1 MESTGWRNREKR
13 SVGRRSHARAGRWW
27 TLVSAG
33 IACAAISLGTG
44 AALAQEG
51 DAGSRGADNLL
62 RVFLDCDRCD
72 FDHFRREVPFVDY
85 VRDRADA
92 ELHVLV
98 TSQDTGGGG
107 EAWDLFFLGLDE
119 RAGRTDTLSF
129 VSRES
134 DTDDEVRDGLT
145 RTFKLGLVPH
155 VAETPAGPLLD
166 IRYTVPTAGSAQ
178 QTTAADDPWNLWV
191 FRARVGAEWEGE
203 SRRSSRSFDGSLS
216 ASRTTEHLKIDLS
229 SDGRWERDRFE
240 FSDGTMLTS
249 TSRSINHE
257 GLVVWSLGPHWS
269 AGARASALTST
280 HVNQDFTI
288 RAAPAVQYSLFPYA
302 ESTRRQITVLY
313 SLGLASFNYEEVT
326 LFDMTEETYA
336 EQRIEVSTQFQ
347 QPWGEIHSAFEASA
361 FLHDPSLHR
370 VDLSGRVEYRLAR
383 GLNLSV
389 EGGVARVKDQLYVPR
404 EDIADEDVLL
414 QRRQLGTDFEFD
426 FEVGFSFTFGSVTN
440 NVVNPRMGNGRGR
453 RFF

>member
-1 MESTGWRNREKR
+1 MGSTGQGIGGGRSSEGRPCTRMPRWR
-13 SVGRRSHARAGRWW
+13 SVLRVAIGCTAVIVVAGP
-27 TLVSAG
+27 V
-33 IACAAISLGTG
+33 AA
-44 AALAQEG
+44 APQERG
-51 DAGSRGADNLL
+51 GAGSGGLL
-62 RVFLDCDRCD
+62 RVFFDCERCD

-85 VRDRADA
+85 VRDRTDA

-107 EAWDLFFLGLDE
+107 EAWELFFLGLGE
-119 RAGRTDTLSF
+119 RAGPTDTLVFLSAQG
-129 VSRES
+129 
-134 DTDDEVRDGLT
+134 DTDDEVREGLT
-145 RTFKLGLVPH
+145 RTFKRGLVPH
-155 VAETPAGPLLD
+155 VAGTVAAPFLD
-166 IRYTVPTAGSAQ
+166 VRYAAPSADATQ
-178 QTTAADDPWNLWV
+178 QQVAADDPWNLWV

-203 SRRSSRSFDGSLS
+203 SRRSSRSFDGSFS
-216 ASRTTEHLKIDLS
+216 ASRTTESLKIDLS
-229 SDGRWERDRFE
+229 SDGRWETDEFE

-249 TSRSINHE
+249 TSRSINHG
-257 GLVVWSLGPHWS
+257 GLIVWSLGPQWS

-280 HVNQDFTI
+280 HVNQDLTI

-313 SLGLASFNYEEVT
+313 SLGLASFDYEEVT
-326 LFDMTEETYA
+326 LFDRTGETHA
-336 EQRIEVSTQFQ
+336 EQRLEVAARFQ
-347 QPWGEIHSAFEASA
+347 QPWGEINSALEAST

-370 VDLSGRVEYRLAR
+370 VDLFGRVEYRIVR

-389 EGGVARVKDQLYVPR
+389 SGGVARVKDQLYVPR

-414 QRRQLGTDFEFD
+414 QRRQLGTDFEFE

-440 NVVNPRMGNGRGR
+440 NVVNPRMGSGRGR